1 MRSVIL
7 IVVAGCALLVGA
19 VRAQIVTETIAC
31 FPDNPTEYH
40 HIVAQPTL
48 SVSDGV
54 FLPGATVSYM
64 LTDPP
69 NINGLTAGCD
79 LQFGG
84 SRRTTF
90 FLDYTR
96 SFTEYPVMIGAH
108 ATAGIGL
115 GMWQEK
121 LTPELRIGVGYAFR
135 VRNIGMLMLTL
146 GNRLGF
152 GKHLSP
158 QGSNSNAG
166 AGIAFAY
173 RIGQTYWRE

>member
-7 IVVAGCALLVGA
+7 IVVAGCALHVGA
-19 VRAQIVTETIAC
+19 ARGQIVTETIAC
-31 FPDNPTEYH
+31 FPDNPAAYH
-40 HIVAQPTL
+40 HLVAQPTL

-54 FLPGATVSYM
+54 YLPGVTFSYM
-64 LTDPP
+64 LTDMP
-69 NINGLTAGCD
+69 NINGLAAGCD
-79 LQFGG
+79 LQFDG
-84 SRRTTF
+84 SRRATF

-96 SFTEYPVMIGAH
+96 SFTEYPVMIGPQ

-115 GMWQEK
+115 GMWQAK

-146 GNRLGF
+146 SNRLGF

-158 QGSNSNAG
+158 QGSNSNVG
-166 AGIAFAY
+166 AGVAFAY
-173 RIGQTYWRE
+173 RVG